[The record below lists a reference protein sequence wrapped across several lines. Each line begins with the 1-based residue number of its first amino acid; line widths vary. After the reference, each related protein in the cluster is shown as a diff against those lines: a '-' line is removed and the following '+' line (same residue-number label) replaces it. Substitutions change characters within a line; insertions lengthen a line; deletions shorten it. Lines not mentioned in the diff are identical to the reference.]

1 MMKNDSM
8 NPVKPLVDSIIAL
21 RTSLKQY
28 YIQKI
33 KEQQLEITYEML
45 QVLAALWKKEQ
56 MNQQDIAIAIQKSK
70 ASVTPLI
77 DNLCKR
83 DLVRRVSDPND
94 RRNNLIELT
103 VKGDEY
109 RTLLDPVQ
117 QDLYRVILQ
126 EISEKKVLEI
136 TETLEK
142 LTAIIEKQSY
152 REP

>member
-1 MMKNDSM
+1 MKNESM

-33 KEQQLEITYEML
+33 KEQQLDITYEML
-45 QVLAALWKKEQ
+45 QVLAALWKKVQ
-56 MNQQDIAIAIQKSK
+56 MNQQDIATAIQKNK

-83 DLVRRVSDPND
+83 DLVKRVSDPND

-117 QDLYRVILQ
+117 QDLYCAILQ

-142 LTAIIEKQSY
+142 LTAIIDKQSY

>member
-1 MMKNDSM
+1 MKNEFT
-8 NPVKPLVDSIIAL
+8 NAVKPLVDSIIAL

-33 KEQQLEITYEML
+33 KEQQLDITYEML
-45 QVLAALWKKEQ
+45 QVLAALWKNEQ
-56 MNQQDIAIAIQKSK
+56 MNQQDIAIAIQKNK

-83 DLVRRVSDPND
+83 DLVKRVSDPND
-94 RRNNLIELT
+94 RRNNFIKLT

-117 QDLYRVILQ
+117 QDLYNAILQ
-126 EISEKKVLEI
+126 EIAEKKVLEI
-136 TETLEK
+136 TASLEK
-142 LTAIIEKQSY
+142 LTAIIDKQ
-152 REP
+152 